1 MIYMNKEL
9 FRILDCDKT
18 VKKSLPD
25 IINAFAVYYGVSP
38 EEVEKKFSQ
47 ISIVGVITPEELN
60 RKLQDIRKNIFNE
73 LLDIM
78 LDNLGYDDTKQN
90 EMKRILFAGYT
101 LDYQSLFPIDKYA
114 TYIKDKEVFTNYRR
128 EEVVEFLRNFD
139 ENVNS
144 SNLNALIDSGAFSF
158 LDPILEQYEMMK
170 KHYKERIEGL
180 KPYQEY
186 VDKSLKLKDELEDRE
201 KDQLYLEFIDL
212 IPQNERELSLLE
224 EKRTGHKIGF
234 SMDVANN
241 VVGLSLSYESKIE
254 AFSKENSK
262 LLLSGGWRADSIK
275 RDRISFFKSY
285 GIDLGNNYEDYL
297 NNESCKKLIPNEE
310 LVQRIKQRRGEAYTR
325 FLNNYINSLDG
336 YIKVREKIDRLGLL
350 DKNDGINAKAYLN
363 SRAFV
368 SPNLVKKDGN
378 YQLHSILCLNL
389 GSLLEY
395 LDSALLHELNHVYE
409 LSLLS
414 ASESEIKVTTG
425 WDVISERFSDKED
438 VVDIESDG
446 KKRSYE
452 LLNEIINEII
462 CQEIH
467 ELMLSNEKT
476 IFNEPNTTKI
486 HGGTSYENM
495 LFLVKDFYR
504 TYSKEIK
511 ESRKNGRV
519 EYLFDVV
526 GEENFNALSELL
538 QEFYEQ
544 FPTGRYFK
552 VMDDLANKKDS
563 KEINDLKLIIAKRDK
578 LLKKMQE
585 YSEAKK
591 SIVVS

>member
-1 MIYMNKEL
+1 MNKEL
-9 FRILDCDKT
+9 FRILDCDET

-25 IINAFAVYYGVSP
+25 IINAFAVYYGVST

-47 ISIVGVITPEELN
+47 ISIVGVITPEELKRN
-60 RKLQDIRKNIFNE
+60 LQDIRKNIFNE
-73 LLDIM
+73 LLDNM
-78 LDNLGYDDTKQN
+78 LDNLGYVDTERN

-101 LDYQSLFPIDKYA
+101 FDYQNLFPIDKYA
-114 TYIKDKEVFTNYRR
+114 TYIKDKGAFTNYRR

-139 ENVNS
+139 ENVNA

-201 KDQLYLEFIDL
+201 KDQLYLDFIDL

-234 SMDVANN
+234 SMDVANS

-254 AFSKENSK
+254 AFSEENSK

-336 YIKVREKIDRLGLL
+336 YVKTREKIDRLGLL

-414 ASESEIKVTTG
+414 ASESEIKVTSG

-446 KKRSYE
+446 KKRSCE

-552 VMDDLANKKDS
+552 AMDDLANKKDS

-578 LLKKMQE
+578 ILKKMQE

>member
-1 MIYMNKEL
+1 MNKEL
-9 FRILDCDKT
+9 FRILDCDET

-47 ISIVGVITPEELN
+47 ISIVGVITPEELKRN
-60 RKLQDIRKNIFNE
+60 LQDIRKNIFNE
-73 LLDIM
+73 LLDNM
-78 LDNLGYDDTKQN
+78 LDNLGYADTKQN

-101 LDYQSLFPIDKYA
+101 LDYQNLFPIDKYA
-114 TYIKDKEVFTNYRR
+114 TYIKDKGAFTNYRR

-139 ENVNS
+139 ENVNA

-158 LDPILEQYEMMK
+158 LGPILEQYEMMK

-234 SMDVANN
+234 SMDVANS

-254 AFSKENSK
+254 AFSEENSK

-336 YIKVREKIDRLGLL
+336 YVKTREKIDRLGLL

-414 ASESEIKVTTG
+414 ASESEIKVISG

-446 KKRSYE
+446 KKRSCE
-452 LLNEIINEII
+452 LLSEIINEII

-511 ESRKNGRV
+511 ESRKEGRV

-578 LLKKMQE
+578 ILKKMQE

>member
-1 MIYMNKEL
+1 MNKEL
-9 FRILDCDKT
+9 FRILDCDET

-25 IINAFAVYYGVSP
+25 IINAFAVYYGVST

-47 ISIVGVITPEELN
+47 ISIVGVITPEELKRN
-60 RKLQDIRKNIFNE
+60 LQDIRKNIFNE
-73 LLDIM
+73 LLDNM
-78 LDNLGYDDTKQN
+78 LDNLGYADTKQN

-101 LDYQSLFPIDKYA
+101 LDYQNLFPIDKYA
-114 TYIKDKEVFTNYRR
+114 TYIKDKEAFTNYRR

-139 ENVNS
+139 ENVNA

-201 KDQLYLEFIDL
+201 KDQLYLDFIDL

-234 SMDVANN
+234 SMDVANS

-254 AFSKENSK
+254 AFSEENSK

-336 YIKVREKIDRLGLL
+336 YVKTREKIDRLGLL

-414 ASESEIKVTTG
+414 ASESEIKVISG

-446 KKRSYE
+446 KKRSCE
-452 LLNEIINEII
+452 LLSEIINEII

-511 ESRKNGRV
+511 ESRKEGRV

-578 LLKKMQE
+578 ILKKMQE

>member
-1 MIYMNKEL
+1 MNKEL
-9 FRILDCDKT
+9 FRILDCDET

-25 IINAFAVYYGVSP
+25 IINAFAVYYGVST

-47 ISIVGVITPEELN
+47 ISIVGVITPEELKRN
-60 RKLQDIRKNIFNE
+60 LQDIRKNIFNE
-73 LLDIM
+73 LLDNM
-78 LDNLGYDDTKQN
+78 LDNLGYADTKQN

-101 LDYQSLFPIDKYA
+101 LDYQNLFPIDKYA
-114 TYIKDKEVFTNYRR
+114 TYIKDKGAFTNYRR

-139 ENVNS
+139 ENVNA

-201 KDQLYLEFIDL
+201 KDQLYLDFIDL

-234 SMDVANN
+234 SMDVANS

-254 AFSKENSK
+254 AFSEENSK

-336 YIKVREKIDRLGLL
+336 YVKTREKIDRLGLL

-414 ASESEIKVTTG
+414 ASESEIKVTSG

-511 ESRKNGRV
+511 ESRKEGRV

-578 LLKKMQE
+578 ILKKMQE

>member
-1 MIYMNKEL
+1 MNKEL
-9 FRILDCDKT
+9 FRILDCDET

-25 IINAFAVYYGVSP
+25 IINAFAVYYGVST

-47 ISIVGVITPEELN
+47 ISIVGVITPEELKRN
-60 RKLQDIRKNIFNE
+60 LQDIRKNIFNE
-73 LLDIM
+73 LLDNM
-78 LDNLGYDDTKQN
+78 LDNLGYADTKQN

-101 LDYQSLFPIDKYA
+101 LDYQNLFPIDKYA
-114 TYIKDKEVFTNYRR
+114 TYIKDKEAFTNYRR

-139 ENVNS
+139 ENVNA

-201 KDQLYLEFIDL
+201 KDQLYLDFIDL

-234 SMDVANN
+234 SMDVANS

-254 AFSKENSK
+254 AFSEENSK

-336 YIKVREKIDRLGLL
+336 YVKTREKIDRLGLL

-414 ASESEIKVTTG
+414 ASESEIKVTSG
-425 WDVISERFSDKED
+425 WDVISEHFSDKED

-511 ESRKNGRV
+511 ESRKEGRV

-563 KEINDLKLIIAKRDK
+563 KEINDLKLIIAKRDEI
-578 LLKKMQE
+578 LKKMQE

>member
-1 MIYMNKEL
+1 MNKEL
-9 FRILDCDKT
+9 FRILDCDET

-25 IINAFAVYYGVSP
+25 IINAFAVYYGVST

-47 ISIVGVITPEELN
+47 VSIVGVITPEELKRN
-60 RKLQDIRKNIFNE
+60 LQNIRKNIFNE
-73 LLDIM
+73 LLDKM
-78 LDNLGYDDTKQN
+78 LDNLGYVDTERN

-101 LDYQSLFPIDKYA
+101 FDYQNLFPIDKYA
-114 TYIKDKEVFTNYRR
+114 TYIKDKEAFTNYRR

-139 ENVNS
+139 ENVNA

-158 LDPILEQYEMMK
+158 LGPILEQYEMMK

-234 SMDVANN
+234 SMDVANS

-254 AFSKENSK
+254 AFSEENSK

-310 LVQRIKQRRGEAYTR
+310 LVQRIKQRRGEAYNR
-325 FLNNYINSLDG
+325 YLNNYINSLDG
-336 YIKVREKIDRLGLL
+336 YVKTREKIDRLGLL

-414 ASESEIKVTTG
+414 ASESEIKVTSG

-446 KKRSYE
+446 KKRSCE

-552 VMDDLANKKDS
+552 AMDDLANKKDS
-563 KEINDLKLIIAKRDK
+563 KEINDLKLIIAKRDEI
-578 LLKKMQE
+578 LKKMQE

>member
-1 MIYMNKEL
+1 MNKEL
-9 FRILDCDKT
+9 FRILDCDET

-25 IINAFAVYYGVSP
+25 IINAFAVYYGVST

-47 ISIVGVITPEELN
+47 ISIVGVITPEELKRN
-60 RKLQDIRKNIFNE
+60 LQDIRKNIFNE
-73 LLDIM
+73 LLDNM
-78 LDNLGYDDTKQN
+78 LDNLGYADTKQN

-101 LDYQSLFPIDKYA
+101 LDYQNLFPIDKYA
-114 TYIKDKEVFTNYRR
+114 TYIKDKGAFTNYRR

-139 ENVNS
+139 ENVNA

-158 LDPILEQYEMMK
+158 LGPILEQYEMMK

-234 SMDVANN
+234 SMDVANS

-254 AFSKENSK
+254 AFSEENSK

-336 YIKVREKIDRLGLL
+336 YVKTREKIDRLGLL

-414 ASESEIKVTTG
+414 ASESEIKVTSG
-425 WDVISERFSDKED
+425 WDVISECFSDKED

-446 KKRSYE
+446 KKRSCE

-563 KEINDLKLIIAKRDK
+563 KEINDLKLIIAKRDEI
-578 LLKKMQE
+578 LKKMQE

>member
-1 MIYMNKEL
+1 MNKEL
-9 FRILDCDKT
+9 FRILDCDET

-47 ISIVGVITPEELN
+47 ISIVGVITPEELKRN
-60 RKLQDIRKNIFNE
+60 LQDIRKNIFNE
-73 LLDIM
+73 LLDNM
-78 LDNLGYDDTKQN
+78 LDNLGYADTKQN

-101 LDYQSLFPIDKYA
+101 LDYQNLFPIDKYA
-114 TYIKDKEVFTNYRR
+114 TYIKDKGAFTNYRR

-139 ENVNS
+139 ENVNA

-158 LDPILEQYEMMK
+158 LGPILEQYEMMK

-234 SMDVANN
+234 SMDVANS

-254 AFSKENSK
+254 AFSEENSK

-336 YIKVREKIDRLGLL
+336 YVKTREKIDRLGLL

-414 ASESEIKVTTG
+414 ASESEIKVTSG

-511 ESRKNGRV
+511 ESRKDGRV

-563 KEINDLKLIIAKRDK
+563 KEINDLKLIIAKRDEI
-578 LLKKMQE
+578 LKKMQE

>member
-1 MIYMNKEL
+1 MNKEL
-9 FRILDCDKT
+9 FRILDCDET

-47 ISIVGVITPEELN
+47 ISIVGVITPEELKRN
-60 RKLQDIRKNIFNE
+60 LQDIRKNIFNE
-73 LLDIM
+73 LLDNM
-78 LDNLGYDDTKQN
+78 LDNLGYADTKQN

-101 LDYQSLFPIDKYA
+101 LDYQNLFPIDKYA
-114 TYIKDKEVFTNYRR
+114 TYIKDKGAFTNYRR

-139 ENVNS
+139 ENVNA

-158 LDPILEQYEMMK
+158 LGPILEQYEMMK

-234 SMDVANN
+234 SMDVANS

-254 AFSKENSK
+254 AFSEENSK

-325 FLNNYINSLDG
+325 YLNNYINSLDG
-336 YIKVREKIDRLGLL
+336 YIKTREKIDRLGLL

-414 ASESEIKVTTG
+414 ASESEIKVTSG

-446 KKRSYE
+446 KKRSCE

-578 LLKKMQE
+578 ILKKMQE

>member
-9 FRILDCDKT
+9 FRILDFDET

-25 IINAFAVYYGVSP
+25 IINAFATYYGVST

-47 ISIVGVITPEELN
+47 VSIVGVITPEELKRN
-60 RKLQDIRKNIFNE
+60 LQNIRKNIFNE
-73 LLDIM
+73 LLDKM
-78 LDNLGYDDTKQN
+78 LDNLGYADTERN
-90 EMKRILFAGYT
+90 EMKKILFARYT
-101 LDYQSLFPIDKYA
+101 FDYQSLFPIDKYA
-114 TYIKDKEVFTNYRR
+114 TYIKDKEAFTNYRR
-128 EEVVEFLRNFD
+128 EEVVKFLKNFD
-139 ENVNS
+139 ENVNV

-158 LDPILEQYEMMK
+158 LDPILEQYETMK

-186 VDKSLKLKDELEDRE
+186 VDKSLKLKDELENRE

-234 SMDVANN
+234 SMSVANSI
-241 VVGLSLSYESKIE
+241 VGSSLSSESKIE
-254 AFSKENSK
+254 AFSEENSK
-262 LLLSGGWRADSIK
+262 LLSSGDWRANSIK
-275 RDRISFFKSY
+275 LDRISFFNSY
-285 GIDLGNNYEDYL
+285 GINLGSNYDDYL
-297 NNESCKKLIPNEE
+297 NNEVCKKLIPSEE
-310 LVQRIKQRRGEAYTR
+310 LVQKIKRKRSEANTR

-336 YIKVREKIDRLGLL
+336 YAKIRERIDGLGLL
-350 DKNDGINAKAYLN
+350 DKNDSINAKAYLN

-378 YQLHSILCLNL
+378 FQLHSILCINL
-389 GSLLEY
+389 GSLPEY

-414 ASESEIKVTTG
+414 ASESEIKVTSG
-425 WDVISERFSDKED
+425 WDFVSERFSDKED
-438 VVDIESDG
+438 VVDIESDE
-446 KKRSYE
+446 KKRSCE
-452 LLNEIINEII
+452 LLSEIINEII

-467 ELMLSNEKT
+467 ELMLSHGKT
-476 IFNEPNTTKI
+476 IFNEPNTTKV
-486 HGGTSYENM
+486 HGGTSYEAM
-495 LFLVKDFYR
+495 FFLVKDFYR
-504 TYSKEIK
+504 TYNKEIK
-511 ESRKNGRV
+511 ESRKNGQV
-519 EYLFDVV
+519 EYLFDAV

-544 FPTGRYFK
+544 FPTSRYFK
-552 VMDDLANKKDS
+552 VMSDLASKKES
-563 KEINDLKLIIAKRDK
+563 KETNDLKLIIAKRDEI
-578 LLKKMQE
+578 LKKMQE

-591 SIVVS
+591 SIVAS

>member
-1 MIYMNKEL
+1 MNKEL
-9 FRILDCDKT
+9 FRILDCDET

-25 IINAFAVYYGVSP
+25 IINAFAVYYGVST

-47 ISIVGVITPEELN
+47 ISIVGVITPEELKRN
-60 RKLQDIRKNIFNE
+60 LQDIRKNIFNE
-73 LLDIM
+73 LLDNM
-78 LDNLGYDDTKQN
+78 LDNLGYADTKQN

-101 LDYQSLFPIDKYA
+101 LDYQNLFPIDKYA
-114 TYIKDKEVFTNYRR
+114 TYIKDKGAFTNYRR

-139 ENVNS
+139 ENVNA

-158 LDPILEQYEMMK
+158 LGPILEQYEMMK

-234 SMDVANN
+234 SMDVANS

-254 AFSKENSK
+254 AFSEENSK

-336 YIKVREKIDRLGLL
+336 YVKTREKIDRLCLL

-414 ASESEIKVTTG
+414 ASESEIKVTSG

-578 LLKKMQE
+578 ILKKMQE

>member
-1 MIYMNKEL
+1 MNKEL
-9 FRILDCDKT
+9 FRILDCDET

-47 ISIVGVITPEELN
+47 VSIVGVITPEELK

-73 LLDIM
+73 LLDNM
-78 LDNLGYDDTKQN
+78 LDNLGYADTERN
-90 EMKRILFAGYT
+90 EMKKILFAGYT
-101 LDYQSLFPIDKYA
+101 FDYQNLFPIDKYA
-114 TYIKDKEVFTNYRR
+114 TYIKDKEAFTNYRR

-139 ENVNS
+139 ENVNA

-158 LDPILEQYEMMK
+158 LGPILEQYEMMK

-180 KPYQEY
+180 KTYQEY

-234 SMDVANN
+234 SMDVANS

-254 AFSKENSK
+254 AFSEENSK

-336 YIKVREKIDRLGLL
+336 YVKTREKIDRLGLL

-414 ASESEIKVTTG
+414 ASESEIKVISG

-446 KKRSYE
+446 KKRSCE
-452 LLNEIINEII
+452 LLSEIINEII

-511 ESRKNGRV
+511 ESRKEGRV

-578 LLKKMQE
+578 ILKKMQE

>member
-1 MIYMNKEL
+1 MNKEL
-9 FRILDCDKT
+9 FRILDCDET

-25 IINAFAVYYGVSP
+25 IINAFAVYYGVST

-47 ISIVGVITPEELN
+47 ISIVGVITPEELKRN
-60 RKLQDIRKNIFNE
+60 LQDIRKNIFNE
-73 LLDIM
+73 LLDNM
-78 LDNLGYDDTKQN
+78 LDNLGYADTKQN

-101 LDYQSLFPIDKYA
+101 LDYQNLFPIDKYA
-114 TYIKDKEVFTNYRR
+114 TYIKDKEAFTNYRR

-139 ENVNS
+139 ENVNA

-201 KDQLYLEFIDL
+201 KDQLYLDFIDL

-234 SMDVANN
+234 SMDVANS

-254 AFSKENSK
+254 AFSEENSK

-297 NNESCKKLIPNEE
+297 INESCKKLIPNEE

-336 YIKVREKIDRLGLL
+336 YVKTREKIDRLGLL

-414 ASESEIKVTTG
+414 ASESEIKVISG

-446 KKRSYE
+446 KKRSCE
-452 LLNEIINEII
+452 LLSEIINEII

-511 ESRKNGRV
+511 ESRKEGRV

-578 LLKKMQE
+578 ILEKMQE

>member
-1 MIYMNKEL
+1 MNKEL
-9 FRILDCDKT
+9 FRILDCDET

-25 IINAFAVYYGVSP
+25 IINAFAVYYGVST

-47 ISIVGVITPEELN
+47 ISIVGVITPEELKRN
-60 RKLQDIRKNIFNE
+60 LQDIRKNIFNE
-73 LLDIM
+73 LLDNM
-78 LDNLGYDDTKQN
+78 LDNLGYADTKQN

-101 LDYQSLFPIDKYA
+101 LDYQNLFPIDKYA
-114 TYIKDKEVFTNYRR
+114 TYIKDKEAFTNYRR

-139 ENVNS
+139 ENVNV

-201 KDQLYLEFIDL
+201 KDQLYLDFIDL

-234 SMDVANN
+234 SMDVANS

-254 AFSKENSK
+254 AFSEENSK

-336 YIKVREKIDRLGLL
+336 YVKTREKIDRLGLL

-414 ASESEIKVTTG
+414 ASESEIKVISG

-446 KKRSYE
+446 KKRSCE
-452 LLNEIINEII
+452 LLSEIINEII

-511 ESRKNGRV
+511 ESRKEGRV

-578 LLKKMQE
+578 ILKKMQE

>member
-1 MIYMNKEL
+1 M
-9 FRILDCDKT
+9 
-18 VKKSLPD
+18 
-25 IINAFAVYYGVSP
+25 G
-38 EEVEKKFSQ
+38 
-47 ISIVGVITPEELN
+47 
-60 RKLQDIRKNIFNE
+60 
-73 LLDIM
+73 
-78 LDNLGYDDTKQN
+78 
-90 EMKRILFAGYT
+90 
-101 LDYQSLFPIDKYA
+101 
-114 TYIKDKEVFTNYRR
+114 
-128 EEVVEFLRNFD
+128 
-139 ENVNS
+139 
-144 SNLNALIDSGAFSF
+144 
-158 LDPILEQYEMMK
+158 PILEQYEMMK

-234 SMDVANN
+234 SMDVANS

-254 AFSKENSK
+254 AFSEENSK

-336 YIKVREKIDRLGLL
+336 YVKTREKIDRLGLL

-414 ASESEIKVTTG
+414 ASESEIKVISG

-446 KKRSYE
+446 KKRSCE
-452 LLNEIINEII
+452 LLSEIINEII

-511 ESRKNGRV
+511 ESRKEGRV

-578 LLKKMQE
+578 ILKKMQE

>member
-1 MIYMNKEL
+1 MNKEL
-9 FRILDCDKT
+9 FRILDCDET

-25 IINAFAVYYGVSP
+25 IINAFATYYGVST

-47 ISIVGVITPEELN
+47 VSIVGVITPEELKRN
-60 RKLQDIRKNIFNE
+60 LQNIRKNIFNE
-73 LLDIM
+73 LLDKM
-78 LDNLGYDDTKQN
+78 LDNLGYADTERN
-90 EMKRILFAGYT
+90 EMKKILFAGYT
-101 LDYQSLFPIDKYA
+101 FDYQNLFPIDKYA
-114 TYIKDKEVFTNYRR
+114 TYIKDKEAFTNYRR

-139 ENVNS
+139 ENVNA

-158 LDPILEQYEMMK
+158 LGPILEQYEMMK

-234 SMDVANN
+234 SMDVANS

-254 AFSKENSK
+254 AFSEENSK

-310 LVQRIKQRRGEAYTR
+310 LVQRIKQRRGEAYNR
-325 FLNNYINSLDG
+325 YLNNYINSLDG
-336 YIKVREKIDRLGLL
+336 YVKTREKIDRLGLL

-414 ASESEIKVTTG
+414 ASESEIKVTSG

-467 ELMLSNEKT
+467 ELMLSHEKT

-563 KEINDLKLIIAKRDK
+563 KEINDLKLIIAKRDEI
-578 LLKKMQE
+578 LKKMQE

>member
-1 MIYMNKEL
+1 M
-9 FRILDCDKT
+9 
-18 VKKSLPD
+18 
-25 IINAFAVYYGVSP
+25 
-38 EEVEKKFSQ
+38 
-47 ISIVGVITPEELN
+47 
-60 RKLQDIRKNIFNE
+60 
-73 LLDIM
+73 
-78 LDNLGYDDTKQN
+78 
-90 EMKRILFAGYT
+90 
-101 LDYQSLFPIDKYA
+101 
-114 TYIKDKEVFTNYRR
+114 
-128 EEVVEFLRNFD
+128 
-139 ENVNS
+139 
-144 SNLNALIDSGAFSF
+144 
-158 LDPILEQYEMMK
+158 
-170 KHYKERIEGL
+170 
-180 KPYQEY
+180 
-186 VDKSLKLKDELEDRE
+186 
-201 KDQLYLEFIDL
+201 
-212 IPQNERELSLLE
+212 
-224 EKRTGHKIGF
+224 
-234 SMDVANN
+234 
-241 VVGLSLSYESKIE
+241 
-254 AFSKENSK
+254 
-262 LLLSGGWRADSIK
+262 
-275 RDRISFFKSY
+275 
-285 GIDLGNNYEDYL
+285 
-297 NNESCKKLIPNEE
+297 
-310 LVQRIKQRRGEAYTR
+310 
-325 FLNNYINSLDG
+325 
-336 YIKVREKIDRLGLL
+336 
-350 DKNDGINAKAYLN
+350 
-363 SRAFV
+363 

-414 ASESEIKVTTG
+414 ASESEIKVISG

-446 KKRSYE
+446 KKRSCE
-452 LLNEIINEII
+452 LLSEIINEII

-511 ESRKNGRV
+511 ESRKEGRV

-578 LLKKMQE
+578 ILKKMQE

>member
-1 MIYMNKEL
+1 MNKEL
-9 FRILDCDKT
+9 FRILDCDET

-25 IINAFAVYYGVSP
+25 IINAFAVYYGVST

-47 ISIVGVITPEELN
+47 ISIVGVITPEELKRN
-60 RKLQDIRKNIFNE
+60 LQDIRKNIFNE
-73 LLDIM
+73 LLDNM
-78 LDNLGYDDTKQN
+78 LDNLGYADTKQN

-101 LDYQSLFPIDKYA
+101 LDYQNLFPIDKYA
-114 TYIKDKEVFTNYRR
+114 TYIKDKGAFTNYRR

-139 ENVNS
+139 ENVNV

-158 LDPILEQYEMMK
+158 LDLILEQYEMMK

-201 KDQLYLEFIDL
+201 KDQLYLDFIDL

-234 SMDVANN
+234 SMDVANS

-254 AFSKENSK
+254 AFSEENSK

-336 YIKVREKIDRLGLL
+336 YVKTREKIDRLGLL

-414 ASESEIKVTTG
+414 ASESEIKVISG

-446 KKRSYE
+446 KKRSCE
-452 LLNEIINEII
+452 LLSEIINEII

-511 ESRKNGRV
+511 ESRKEGRV

-578 LLKKMQE
+578 ILKKMQE

>member
-1 MIYMNKEL
+1 MNKEL
-9 FRILDCDKT
+9 FRILDCDET

-25 IINAFAVYYGVSP
+25 IINAFAVYYGVST

-47 ISIVGVITPEELN
+47 ISIVGVITPEELKRN
-60 RKLQDIRKNIFNE
+60 LQDIRKNIFNE
-73 LLDIM
+73 LLDNM
-78 LDNLGYDDTKQN
+78 LDNLGYADTKQN

-101 LDYQSLFPIDKYA
+101 LDYQNLFPIDKYA
-114 TYIKDKEVFTNYRR
+114 TYIKDKEAFTNYRR

-139 ENVNS
+139 ENVNA

-201 KDQLYLEFIDL
+201 KDQLYLDFIDL

-234 SMDVANN
+234 SMDVANS

-254 AFSKENSK
+254 AFSEENSK

-336 YIKVREKIDRLGLL
+336 YVKTREKIDRLGLL

-414 ASESEIKVTTG
+414 ASESEIKVISG

-446 KKRSYE
+446 KKRSCE
-452 LLNEIINEII
+452 LLSEIINEII

-511 ESRKNGRV
+511 ESRKEGRV

-552 VMDDLANKKDS
+552 VMDDLANKRDS

-578 LLKKMQE
+578 ILKKMQE

>member
-1 MIYMNKEL
+1 MNKEL
-9 FRILDCDKT
+9 FRILDCDET

-25 IINAFAVYYGVSP
+25 IINAFAVYYGVST

-47 ISIVGVITPEELN
+47 ISIVGVITPEELKRN
-60 RKLQDIRKNIFNE
+60 LQDIRKNIFNE
-73 LLDIM
+73 LLDNM
-78 LDNLGYDDTKQN
+78 LDNLGYADTKQN

-101 LDYQSLFPIDKYA
+101 LDYQNLFPIDKYA
-114 TYIKDKEVFTNYRR
+114 TYIKDKEAFTNYRR

-139 ENVNS
+139 ENVNA

-201 KDQLYLEFIDL
+201 KDQLYLDFIDL

-234 SMDVANN
+234 SMDVANS

-254 AFSKENSK
+254 AFSEENSK

-336 YIKVREKIDRLGLL
+336 YVKTREKIDRLGLL

-414 ASESEIKVTTG
+414 ASESEIKVISG

-446 KKRSYE
+446 KKRSCE
-452 LLNEIINEII
+452 LLSEIINEII

-511 ESRKNGRV
+511 ESRKEGRV

-578 LLKKMQE
+578 ILEKMQE

>member
-1 MIYMNKEL
+1 MNKEL
-9 FRILDCDKT
+9 FRILDCDET

-47 ISIVGVITPEELN
+47 VSIVGVITPEELK

-73 LLDIM
+73 LLDNM
-78 LDNLGYDDTKQN
+78 LDNLGYADTERN
-90 EMKRILFAGYT
+90 EMKKILFAGYT
-101 LDYQSLFPIDKYA
+101 FDYQNLFPIDKYA
-114 TYIKDKEVFTNYRR
+114 TYIKDKEAFTNYRR

-139 ENVNS
+139 ENVNA

-158 LDPILEQYEMMK
+158 LGPILEQYEMMK

-180 KPYQEY
+180 KTYQEY

-234 SMDVANN
+234 SMDVANS

-254 AFSKENSK
+254 AFSEENSK

-336 YIKVREKIDRLGLL
+336 YVKTREKIDRLGLL

-414 ASESEIKVTTG
+414 ASESEIKVTSG

-511 ESRKNGRV
+511 ESRKDGRV

-578 LLKKMQE
+578 ILKKMQE

>member
-1 MIYMNKEL
+1 MNKEL
-9 FRILDCDKT
+9 FRILDCDET

-25 IINAFAVYYGVSP
+25 IINAFATYYGVST

-47 ISIVGVITPEELN
+47 VSIVGVITPEELK

-73 LLDIM
+73 LLDNM
-78 LDNLGYDDTKQN
+78 LDNLGYVDTKQN

-101 LDYQSLFPIDKYA
+101 FDYQNLFPIDKYA
-114 TYIKDKEVFTNYRR
+114 TYIKDKEAFTNYRR

-139 ENVNS
+139 ENVNA

-158 LDPILEQYEMMK
+158 LGPILEQYEMMK

-234 SMDVANN
+234 SMDVANS

-254 AFSKENSK
+254 AFSEENSK

-325 FLNNYINSLDG
+325 YLNNYINSLDG
-336 YIKVREKIDRLGLL
+336 YIKTREKIDRLGLL

-368 SPNLVKKDGN
+368 SPNLVKKRW
-378 YQLHSILCLNL
+378 
-389 GSLLEY
+389 
-395 LDSALLHELNHVYE
+395 E
-409 LSLLS
+409 LSV
-414 ASESEIKVTTG
+414 A
-425 WDVISERFSDKED
+425 
-438 VVDIESDG
+438 
-446 KKRSYE
+446 
-452 LLNEIINEII
+452 
-462 CQEIH
+462 
-467 ELMLSNEKT
+467 
-476 IFNEPNTTKI
+476 FNSMP
-486 HGGTSYENM
+486 
-495 LFLVKDFYR
+495 
-504 TYSKEIK
+504 
-511 ESRKNGRV
+511 
-519 EYLFDVV
+519 
-526 GEENFNALSELL
+526 
-538 QEFYEQ
+538 
-544 FPTGRYFK
+544 
-552 VMDDLANKKDS
+552 
-563 KEINDLKLIIAKRDK
+563 
-578 LLKKMQE
+578 
-585 YSEAKK
+585 
-591 SIVVS
+591 